1 MLYVL
6 NKTEITIP
14 LKLQIS
20 VKFIN
25 YSGTIKL
32 NKKQRIKPVVF
43 SLKSEV
49 ETRLFFDLKLSTSGF
64 RLRPCYNCANMVIM
78 LQTV

>member
-25 YSGTIKL
+25 YSCTIKL
-32 NKKQRIKPVVF
+32 NKIQSIKPVVF
-43 SLKSEV
+43 SLKHRSK
-49 ETRLFFDLKLSTSGF
+49 RLFFLT
-64 RLRPCYNCANMVIM
+64 
-78 LQTV
+78 

>member
-32 NKKQRIKPVVF
+32 NKKQRIKPV
-43 SLKSEV
+43 SLV
-49 ETRLFFDLKLSTSGF
+49 
-64 RLRPCYNCANMVIM
+64 
-78 LQTV
+78 

>member
-25 YSGTIKL
+25 YSCTINF
-32 NKKQRIKPVVF
+32 NKKQSIKSVVF

-49 ETRLFFDLKLSTSGF
+49 ETHLFLT
-64 RLRPCYNCANMVIM
+64 
-78 LQTV
+78 

>member
-25 YSGTIKL
+25 YSCTINF
-32 NKKQRIKPVVF
+32 NKIR
-43 SLKSEV
+43 
-49 ETRLFFDLKLSTSGF
+49 
-64 RLRPCYNCANMVIM
+64 
-78 LQTV
+78 